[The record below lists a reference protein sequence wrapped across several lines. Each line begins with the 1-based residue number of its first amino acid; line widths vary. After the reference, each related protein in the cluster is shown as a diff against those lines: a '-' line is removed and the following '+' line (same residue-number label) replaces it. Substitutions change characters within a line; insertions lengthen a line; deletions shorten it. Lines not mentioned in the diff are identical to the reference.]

1 MVTYVKGDATKPQGD
16 GKKIIAHVCNDE
28 GGWGAGFV
36 LALDKMSPHPKQ
48 SYKQLHETWTDWYGL
63 TFIPLGATQ
72 LVGIPESN
80 GGVYVYNMIAQHRTI
95 RNQPRPL
102 CYKSL
107 EVALTKLA
115 ETAQQIGASVH
126 MPRIGC
132 GLAGGDWNVVES
144 IINRTLTLRDVDVT
158 VYDLS

>member
-1 MVTYVKGDATKPQGD
+1 MVMYVKGDATKPQGD

-36 LALDKMSPHPKQ
+36 LALDRMSPLPRI
-48 SYKQLHETWTDWYGL
+48 SYLQEYKYWTKNEGL
-63 TFIPLGATQ
+63 TFIPLGLIQVVSAGHANPD
-72 LVGIPESN
+72 VE
-80 GGVYVYNMIAQHRTI
+80 VCNMIAQHRTI
-95 RNQPRPL
+95 RNVPKPI

-107 EVALTKLA
+107 EVALTRLA
-115 ETAQQIGASVH
+115 EEAIEKNATVH

-144 IINRTLTLRDVDVT
+144 IINRTLTLRDIDVT
-158 VYDLS
+158 VYNL